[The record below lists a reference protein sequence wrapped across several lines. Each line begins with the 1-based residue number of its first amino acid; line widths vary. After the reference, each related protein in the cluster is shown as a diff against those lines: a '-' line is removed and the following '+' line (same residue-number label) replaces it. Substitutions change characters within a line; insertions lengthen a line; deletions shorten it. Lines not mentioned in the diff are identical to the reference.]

1 MTDLSV
7 GEDERVGSTTTIEDI
22 AAGWVVDR
30 CNQSDW
36 TQERQATLD
45 AWLAQSVAHRVAYV
59 RIEASWRRSD
69 RLAALR
75 GPMRER
81 FDPSSP
87 SKIFWGRIVAL
98 FGLVI
103 VTGVFAAN
111 QLIQPK
117 SN

>member
-7 GEDERVGSTTTIEDI
+7 GEDERMGSTTTIEDL

-36 TQERQATLD
+36 TLERQAMLD

-75 GPMRER
+75 RPMLER
-81 FDPSSP
+81 VDPSSP
-87 SKIFWGRIVAL
+87 AR
-98 FGLVI
+98 
-103 VTGVFAAN
+103 
-111 QLIQPK
+111 
-117 SN
+117 